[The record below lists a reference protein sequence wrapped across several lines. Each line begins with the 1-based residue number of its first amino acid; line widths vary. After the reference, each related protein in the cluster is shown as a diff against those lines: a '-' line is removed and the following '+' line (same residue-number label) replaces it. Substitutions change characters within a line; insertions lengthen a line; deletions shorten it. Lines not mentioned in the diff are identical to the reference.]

1 MAGLSLGE
9 YTALVAAG
17 ALTFRDAIR
26 VVGVRA
32 NAMQSAG
39 WRNPGAMT
47 TVKGLDDA
55 TLERYCAE
63 AAAETGKVV
72 QVANYLFPK
81 CQVIAGDPDAVN
93 IAAWMITRD
102 GKDLPRRDK
111 PTVRVRA
118 RGSTSICISLRGRRM
133 HLMPKNHLRNSTSP
147 FRGGPSRG
155 DPAPSNAPHP
165 LPPTHTPPCGVQRR
179 SVTMRTR
186 LASPSLGP

>member
-1 MAGLSLGE
+1 MTVSAMAGLSLGE

-39 WRNPGAMT
+39 SRNPGAMT

-93 IAAWMITRD
+93 TAAANIERD
-102 GKDLPRRDK
+102 GKDLPRRNK
-111 PTVRVRA
+111 PTVRV
-118 RGSTSICISLRGRRM
+118 
-133 HLMPKNHLRNSTSP
+133 
-147 FRGGPSRG
+147 
-155 DPAPSNAPHP
+155 
-165 LPPTHTPPCGVQRR
+165 
-179 SVTMRTR
+179 
-186 LASPSLGP
+186 